1 MKSRLGLLS
10 GIGLAA
16 LGVGGLAAGGIA
28 WNFKGRPLGLGTTV
42 ASLVVIGISLVILR
56 PQPSEPVMEPEG
68 FDQFSTS
75 GISLKRPQIS
85 VLGALLATSGT
96 LGLAASGIAWNFKG
110 IEIGL
115 TGTLTSLL
123 AMAFSVLF
131 LWPVGNKK
139 PAQPAPSQAQAKPAD
154 DSVQVIEQPES
165 DPGPQLTTAEA
176 ILKEL
181 AVQQENAPA
190 VALST
195 FAPDNL
201 MPGQGLNSR
210 NRKAGASLGR
220 YRRMAE
226 DLFRS

>member
-1 MKSRLGLLS
+1 MKSRLGLFS

-28 WNFKGRPLGLGTTV
+28 WNFKGRPIGLGTTV

-68 FDQFSTS
+68 FDPVST
-75 GISLKRPQIS
+75 GISLQRPQIS

-123 AMAFSVLF
+123 ALAFSVLF
-131 LWPVGNKK
+131 LWPAGNKK
-139 PAQPAPSQAQAKPAD
+139 QAQPSPFESKPVDKPAA
-154 DSVQVIEQPES
+154 VVEQPES
-165 DPGPQLTTAEA
+165 DPSPQLTTAEE

-181 AVQQENAPA
+181 AEQQEKAPA
-190 VALST
+190 VALTT
-195 FAPDNL
+195 FAPENL
-201 MPGQGLNSR
+201 VPGQGLNSR
-210 NRKAGASLGR
+210 NRKAGPSLGR
-220 YRRMAE
+220 YRRMAD
-226 DLFRS
+226 DLFRN

>member
-1 MKSRLGLLS
+1 MKSRLGLFS

-28 WNFKGRPLGLGTTV
+28 WNFKGRPIGLGTTV

-56 PQPSEPVMEPEG
+56 PQPSEPLMEPEG
-68 FDQFSTS
+68 FDPVST
-75 GISLKRPQIS
+75 GISLQRPQIS

-123 AMAFSVLF
+123 ALAFSVLF
-131 LWPVGNKK
+131 LWPSANKK
-139 PAQPAPSQAQAKPAD
+139 AAQPAEAKAD
-154 DSVQVIEQPES
+154 VVAESAEVAEQPEAEQI
-165 DPGPQLTTAEA
+165 PQPTTAEA

-181 AVQQENAPA
+181 AEQQENAPP

-201 MPGQGLNSR
+201 MPGQGLSSR
-210 NRKAGASLGR
+210 NRKAGPSLGR

-226 DLFRS
+226 DLFRN

>member
-1 MKSRLGLLS
+1 MKSRLGLFS

-16 LGVGGLAAGGIA
+16 LGVGGLASGGIA
-28 WNFKGRPLGLGTTV
+28 WNFKGRPIGLGTTV

-68 FDQFSTS
+68 FDPVST

-123 AMAFSVLF
+123 ALAFSVLF
-131 LWPVGNKK
+131 LWPAGNKK
-139 PAQPAPSQAQAKPAD
+139 QAQPAPSPVESKPVDEPAA
-154 DSVQVIEQPES
+154 VLEQPES
-165 DPGPQLTTAEA
+165 DPSPQLTTAEV

-181 AVQQENAPA
+181 AEQQEKAPD
-190 VALST
+190 VALTT
-195 FAPDNL
+195 FAPENL
-201 MPGQGLNSR
+201 VPGQGLNIR
-210 NRKAGASLGR
+210 NRKAGPSLGR
-220 YRRMAE
+220 YRRMAD
-226 DLFRS
+226 DLFRN

>member
-1 MKSRLGLLS
+1 MKSRLGLIS
-10 GIGLAA
+10 GIGLAT

-28 WNFKGRPLGLGTTV
+28 WNFQGRSIGLGATV
-42 ASLVVIGISLVILR
+42 ASLVLIAISLVILR
-56 PQPSEPVMEPEG
+56 PQPSEPVVEPEG
-68 FDQFSTS
+68 FDAASTG
-75 GISLKRPQIS
+75 GITLQRPQIS

-123 AMAFSVLF
+123 ALAFSVLF
-131 LWPVGNKK
+131 LWPSANKK
-139 PAQPAPSQAQAKPAD
+139 AAQPIEAKAD
-154 DSVQVIEQPES
+154 VVAESAEVAEQPEAEQI
-165 DPGPQLTTAEA
+165 PQPTTAEA

-181 AVQQENAPA
+181 AEQQENAPP

-201 MPGQGLNSR
+201 MPGQGLSSR
-210 NRKAGASLGR
+210 NRKAGPSLGR

-226 DLFRS
+226 DLFRN